1 MEQTIKT
8 KAIFVGI
15 SYKLIPLK
23 QVGWAPFCYA
33 KNMAKG
39 LAAGDVFK
47 EQECV
52 IFGDFKKDN
61 VGNIQVKPPSKKEI
75 IDALLDMITNA
86 KAGDICLFYY
96 CGHGV
101 AFVDPSTDQF
111 IERGGNWGS
120 LSTLKEA
127 ALDMIDPLYDTE
139 FKGIISKVAQGVHL
153 TMLIHCCHS
162 GVMFVHPNDSP
173 SSYIG
178 PGIALT
184 SVDATIPTSFEPS
197 DQTFMGDM
205 FSRENDFTKFII
217 QVIEAESCKKW
228 PKYKDVFAN
237 LTKVCLGKTA
247 SSTLIA
253 KLPSYCKQRVTANP
267 SLLQEPKMYF
277 NLKDKLDEAQFLNGG
292 P

>member
-1 MEQTIKT
+1 MQETIKT

-23 QVGWAPFCYA
+23 QLGWAPFWYA
-33 KNMAKG
+33 KDMAKS
-39 LAAGDVFK
+39 LAGNVFK
-47 EQECV
+47 EKECI
-52 IFGDFKKDN
+52 IFGDFKKSI
-61 VGNIQVKPPSKKEI
+61 VGDIQLKPPSKKEI
-75 IDALLDMITNA
+75 MDALLDMITNA

-111 IERGGNWGS
+111 IDRGGNWGS

-127 ALDMIDPLYDTE
+127 ALNMIDPLYDTE
-139 FKGIISKVAQGVHL
+139 FQDIISKVAQGVHL

-173 SSYIG
+173 SSYTG

-184 SVDATIPTSFEPS
+184 SVDATIPTGFEPS
-197 DQTFMGDM
+197 DLMFMGDM
-205 FSRENDFTKFII
+205 FSRESDFTKFII
-217 QVIEAESCKKW
+217 KVIVAEPCQKW

-237 LTKVCLGKTA
+237 LTQVCLSKT
-247 SSTLIA
+247 SSATLIA
-253 KLPSYCKQRVTANP
+253 KLPPYCKQRVTANP
-267 SLLQEPKMYF
+267 SLLYQPQMYF
-277 NLKDKLDEAQFLNGG
+277 KVTDKLDDAQFLNGG
-292 P
+292 Q